1 MFITGRY
8 KPLLTWLLMPY
19 CMYPKNRR
27 SIGPVTRFW
36 NPAIGRR
43 RIHRVSLTESLSRL
57 YIASIVWTV
66 HTRSIMRKSQVSS
79 QVKKR
84 KKQMKID
91 ALDNIYILGLKFFC
105 SSLPLEVL
113 FFFRNGS
120 KNLMIWK
127 FIIFTILGLILFLW
141 IFLWTFTKT
150 AVKVLAVLLHI

>member
-1 MFITGRY
+1 M
-8 KPLLTWLLMPY
+8 LTWLLMPY

-27 SIGPVTRFW
+27 SIDPVTRFW

-66 HTRSIMRKSQVSS
+66 HTRSITRKSQVIS

-84 KKQMKID
+84 KKQMTID
-91 ALDNIYILGLKFFC
+91 ASDNIYILGLKFFC
-105 SSLPLEVL
+105 SSLPLEDL
-113 FFFRNGS
+113 FFFFRNGS

-127 FIIFTILGLILFLW
+127 IYIFTILGLILFFVNFFND
-141 IFLWTFTKT
+141 FLSK
-150 AVKVLAVLLHI
+150 LLLKF